1 MTVAPTGQVTTVF
14 AARSGCGK
22 TTLATNLAAVLGAGG
37 ARSVCLVDLDLAFG
51 DVAGMLGLE
60 PQRTLAEGIPLTSR
74 LHQSNVHTVLT
85 TTAFSRFDCVLAPTE
100 PGEAER
106 VPVALVGK
114 LLAKLTWLYDHVVVD
129 TPAQLT
135 AHTLAALDSSHHH
148 VLLTTPDRPAL
159 VSLRRTLDTLDML
172 SYDHI
177 ARTIVLNRGDSRV
190 GLDVSDVED
199 LVRSPVAARLPYC
212 WEVPAAVNL
221 GVPLAALRP
230 EHRFSE
236 AVRRFAAEHVVAP
249 RRSRDS
255 HA

>member
-1 MTVAPTGQVTTVF
+1 MTVAPPGRVTTVL

-22 TTLATNLAAVLGAGG
+22 TTFATNLATVLGADG
-37 ARSVCLVDLDLAFG
+37 AESVCLVDLDLAFG
-51 DVAGMLGLE
+51 DVAGMLGIE
-60 PQRTLAEGIPLTSR
+60 PQRTLAEAIPLTSQ
-74 LHQSNVHTVLT
+74 LHQSNVHTVLS

-114 LLAKLTWLYDHVVVD
+114 LLTKLAWLYDHVVVD
-129 TPAQLT
+129 TPTQLS

-159 VSLRRTLDTLDML
+159 ACLRRTLDMLDVL

-177 ARTIVLNRGDSRV
+177 LRTVVVNRGDSRV
-190 GLDVSDVED
+190 GLDVSDVEA
-199 LVRSPVAARLPYC
+199 LVRSPVAAGLPYC

-236 AVRRFAAEHVVAP
+236 AVRLFAAEHVAAP
-249 RRSRDS
+249 RRSRDPRG
-255 HA
+255 